1 MLKGPVGAILTFC
14 PVVVFLCI
22 NRKWRMVKR
31 VFLSKGIVVFLALI
45 VLLQT
50 ELEFSSECVSYK

>member
-1 MLKGPVGAILTFC
+1 VY
-14 PVVVFLCI
+14 
-22 NRKWRMVKR
+22 R
-31 VFLSKGIVVFLALI
+31 SALELGCGLG